1 VSNYLVTV
9 YRMSVEAAFGVSHGL
24 NIHIQGVA
32 AKCCRD
38 LHDAAIDRRKEELAL
53 FDKPIT
59 DPALPAK
66 H

>member
-1 VSNYLVTV
+1 
-9 YRMSVEAAFGVSHGL
+9 MSVEAAFGVSHGL